1 MLFGLA
7 CVAGGILALPL
18 IPPATQ
24 DIFWPF
30 SLPSPSPLLKFPIV
44 FLLLAVFIIHSD
56 WLLAH
61 AYFTITSY

>member
-7 CVAGGILALPL
+7 CVAGGILVLPL

-30 SLPSPSPLLKFPIV
+30 SLPLPSPSSLLKFPIV

-61 AYFTITSY
+61 A